1 MNSENAN
8 PKRTT
13 MLKHMDDIRK
23 SAKERAQRRWKNYQV
38 EKEFKA
44 AQQEAANKPKE
55 PKPIEPSDTIEGKH
69 DGRGSLIRAQ
79 TKFAKDIR
87 EMMVGHSEKALAMYR
102 HSLEH
107 KRYLL
112 LKEKLRRL
120 LLAQARQKEL
130 KPSKNL
136 FE

>member
-1 MNSENAN
+1 
-8 PKRTT
+8 
-13 MLKHMDDIRK
+13 
-23 SAKERAQRRWKNYQV
+23 
-38 EKEFKA
+38 
-44 AQQEAANKPKE
+44 
-55 PKPIEPSDTIEGKH
+55 
-69 DGRGSLIRAQ
+69 
-79 TKFAKDIR
+79 
-87 EMMVGHSEKALAMYR
+87 MYR